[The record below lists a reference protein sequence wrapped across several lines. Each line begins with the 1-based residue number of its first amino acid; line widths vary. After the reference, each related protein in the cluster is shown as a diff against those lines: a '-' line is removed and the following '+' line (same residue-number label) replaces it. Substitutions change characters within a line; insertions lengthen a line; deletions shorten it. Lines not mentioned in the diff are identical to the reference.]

1 MDVLYQSC
9 AGIDVHQAT
18 VVVCIL
24 HGPLTST
31 RPKREM
37 AQFDTTTKGLKAC
50 HDFLSQFH
58 VEAVGME
65 STGVYWRPVW
75 HELCDDFEL
84 ILAQPA
90 HMKAIP
96 GQKTDKKDAHW
107 IAQLTRIG
115 LLPHSFVPDETIQE
129 LRELTRQ
136 RKHYVESRNR
146 ETNRIHKILQSGS
159 IKLTTYIEDIMG
171 ASGRNLLQL
180 LIDETPVTPRMIHQ
194 SVYTSLKRKVPQL
207 LEALDGYFS
216 AHHRFMLGQSLEIYD
231 FYQKQIDCL
240 EERMN
245 GYLNLYERPV
255 EILDSIP
262 GIDLI
267 TASVI
272 IAEIGVDMSQFPT
285 AGHLASWAGLCP
297 GNHESAGKKRSTKIR
312 HGNSYLKRCLC
323 QAVFA
328 AKRQKGSPLAERY
341 YQIQSRRGP
350 KKATIALAH
359 QLLKIA
365 YILLKENLTYQEFVL
380 QKKATRDEPVA

>member
-1 MDVLYQSC
+1 
-9 AGIDVHQAT
+9 
-18 VVVCIL
+18 
-24 HGPLTST
+24 
-31 RPKREM
+31 
-37 AQFDTTTKGLKAC
+37 
-50 HDFLSQFH
+50 
-58 VEAVGME
+58 ME

-115 LLPHSFVPDETIQE
+115 LLPRSFVPDETIQE

-146 ETNRIHKILQSGS
+146 ETNRIHKILQSGG

-240 EERMN
+240 EERIN

-272 IAEIGVDMSQFPT
+272 ISEIGVDMSQFPT

-297 GNHESAGKKRSTKIR
+297 GNNESAGKKRSTKIR

-350 KKATIALAH
+350 QKATIALAH

>member
-1 MDVLYQSC
+1 MVDNFLNITFAGQTNPLYRRVPQNI
-9 AGIDVHQAT
+9 A
-18 VVVCIL
+18 
-24 HGPLTST
+24 
-31 RPKREM
+31 
-37 AQFDTTTKGLKAC
+37 
-50 HDFLSQFH
+50 LS
-58 VEAVGME
+58 M
-65 STGVYWRPVW
+65 S
-75 HELCDDFEL
+75 
-84 ILAQPA
+84 I
-90 HMKAIP
+90 KI
-96 GQKTDKKDAHW
+96 
-107 IAQLTRIG
+107 
-115 LLPHSFVPDETIQE
+115 
-129 LRELTRQ
+129 RQ

-146 ETNRIHKILQSGS
+146 ETNRIHKILQSGG

-180 LIDETPVTPRMIHQ
+180 LIDETPLTPRMIHQ

-240 EERMN
+240 EERIN

-272 IAEIGVDMSQFPT
+272 IAEIEVDMSQFPT

-297 GNHESAGKKRSTKIR
+297 GNNESAGKKRSTKIR

-328 AKRQKGSPLAERY
+328 AKKQKGSPLAERY

-350 KKATIALAH
+350 QKATIALAH